1 MGGTTY
7 WKVWYQNQ
15 IYIQII
21 LCIFVQIHKS
31 KTFWL
36 IDTFTNWRWWDCSLF
51 GIWCIWCTVKLR
63 RRRFF
68 QHWLIEK
75 VCHRDC
81 FCAYICINLNV
92 FVFSRIYFL
101 FPEYISIFL
110 NRFECLFTFSQF
122 APNNTGEGCSI
133 VQQWLIKKR
142 CESLPK
148 IPFLASHK
156 IP

>member
-51 GIWCIWCTVKLR
+51 GIWCIWCTAKLR

-75 VCHRDC
+75 VCHWDC

-101 FPEYISIFL
+101 FPEYISFSWIYLNVFSHFL
-110 NRFECLFTFSQF
+110 NLHRMDK
-122 APNNTGEGCSI
+122 
-133 VQQWLIKKR
+133 VVKQWLIKKGVKD
-142 CESLPK
+142 SLK
-148 IPFLASHK
+148 FPF
-156 IP
+156 